1 MLPVK
6 LCYEERFCLDFSCYS
21 PPGLETGACAQGY
34 SSSLSLNGLSNDQD
48 GDILRLLM
56 ETYNSGK

>member
-6 LCYEERFCLDFSCYS
+6 LCYEERFLLDYSCYS
-21 PPGLETGACAQGY
+21 PPDLETGACAQGY
-34 SSSLSLNGLSNDQD
+34 SSSSSLNAQSNDQD

-56 ETYNSGK
+56 ETNNSGK

>member
-6 LCYEERFCLDFSCYS
+6 LCYEERFRLDYSCYS

-34 SSSLSLNGLSNDQD
+34 SSLNAPSNDQD

-56 ETYNSGK
+56 ETNNSRK